1 MNPSRI
7 TWLNASDPPDTFP
20 DVESSLS
27 EPDGLLAAGGD
38 LSAERLLAAY
48 ARGIFP
54 WYEKGQPILWW
65 CPDPRCILWPADLHI
80 SRRLRQQMRNSPAE
94 LRFDCS
100 FGNVVRECAGERRSQ
115 QGTWI
120 TDEMIAAYEQL
131 HADDWAHSIEVWD
144 DDELVGGLYGI
155 CIGKVFF
162 GESMFSKKPNSSKM
176 AMLGLAT
183 HMQSSGLELI
193 DCQVVSRHLMTLGA
207 QVIPRSEFTDF
218 LASACNPPVPQQD
231 WPAQPMPVAQLPIA

>member
-1 MNPSRI
+1 MSPNRI
-7 TWLNASDPPDTFP
+7 TWLNTSDPPGAFP

-38 LSAERLLAAY
+38 LSTERLLAAY

-54 WYEKGQPILWW
+54 WYEEGQPILWW

-80 SRRLRQQMRNSPAE
+80 SRRLRQQMRNSSAE
-94 LRFDCS
+94 LRFNCS
-100 FGNVVRECAGERRSQ
+100 FGKVVRECAGERRSQ
-115 QGTWI
+115 QETWI
-120 TDEMIAAYEQL
+120 THRMIAAYEQL
-131 HADDWAHSIEVWD
+131 HDDGWAHSIEIWD

-162 GESMFSKKPNSSKM
+162 GESMFSKKANSSKM
-176 AMLGLAT
+176 AMLGLVT
-183 HMQSSGLELI
+183 HMQSFGLELI

-207 QVIPRSEFTDF
+207 TVIPRSEFTDF
-218 LASACNPPVPQQD
+218 LASACNPPVPHQD
-231 WPAQPMPVAQLPIA
+231 WPSRPTPIAQL

>member
-1 MNPSRI
+1 MSQNRI
-7 TWLNASDPPDTFP
+7 TWLNTGDPADAFP

-65 CPDPRCILWPADLHI
+65 CPDPRCVLWPADLHI
-80 SRRLRQQMRNSPAE
+80 SRRLRQQIRNSTAE

-100 FGNVVRECAGERRSQ
+100 FSNVVRECAGERRSQ

-120 TDEMIAAYEQL
+120 TEEMITAYEQL
-131 HADDWAHSIEVWD
+131 HDDGWAHSIEIWD
-144 DDELVGGLYGI
+144 DDELIGGLYGI

-162 GESMFSKKPNSSKM
+162 GESMFSKESNSSKM

-193 DCQVVSRHLMTLGA
+193 DCQVVSRHLVSLGA

-218 LASACNPPVPQQD
+218 LASACNPPAPWPD
-231 WPAQPMPVAQLPIA
+231 WPAQPTPVAQLSIA

>member
-1 MNPSRI
+1 MSPNRI
-7 TWLNASDPPDTFP
+7 TWLNASDPPDAFP

-48 ARGIFP
+48 SRGIFP
-54 WYEKGQPILWW
+54 WYETGQPILWW
-65 CPDPRCILWPADLHI
+65 CPDPRCILWPADLHV
-80 SRRLRQQMRNSPAE
+80 SRRLRQQIRNSTAE

-100 FGNVVRECAGERRSQ
+100 FDNVVRECAGERRSQ

-120 TDEMIAAYEQL
+120 TDEMITAYKQL
-131 HADDWAHSIEVWD
+131 HDDGWAHSIEIWD

-162 GESMFSKKPNSSKM
+162 GESMFSKKANSSKM

-183 HMQSSGLELI
+183 HMESSGLELI

-207 QVIPRSEFTDF
+207 QVIPRSDFTDF
-218 LASACNPPVPQQD
+218 LASACNPQDPWTD
-231 WPAQPMPVAQLPIA
+231 WPAQPTPVSQLSIA